1 MSWPG
6 SIEPDLQPAGT
17 VQSDRFVADVSL
29 FPTGLEKIF
38 FLSLI
43 PIVFDKMRRFFVD
56 EKTICGDEVTLSGS
70 QVHHLHSV
78 LRLGVGQT
86 IELFDGTGCVYLT
99 EISVVSKNRI
109 EGHIIN
115 RHMESGTSSF
125 PLTLGM
131 GILKGK
137 KMDLVVQKATELGV
151 DSLIPLATRY
161 CEQGKSMDRR
171 RGRWQRIMLE
181 ACKQCGRATP
191 MHIAPGIPLQ
201 ELDITRYHYPVL
213 CWEQEEEAIISPGYF
228 SVPGSIL
235 LLIGP
240 EGGFH
245 NSEIRWAAEYGVRMT
260 TLGSHILRAETAAI
274 AGVGII
280 QYLSNLQAPELD
292 S

>member
-1 MSWPG
+1 
-6 SIEPDLQPAGT
+6 
-17 VQSDRFVADVSL
+17 
-29 FPTGLEKIF
+29 
-38 FLSLI
+38 
-43 PIVFDKMRRFFVD
+43 MRRFFID
-56 EKTICGDEVTLSGS
+56 EKAICGDDVTLSGS
-70 QVHHLHSV
+70 QSHHLISV
-78 LRLGVGQT
+78 LRLSVGQT
-86 IELFDGTGCVYLT
+86 IELFDGTGWVYLT
-99 EISVVSKNRI
+99 ELSTISKNRV
-109 EGHIIN
+109 EGRIVN
-115 RHMESGTSSF
+115 RHLESSTHPF

-137 KMDLVVQKATELGV
+137 KMDLVLQKATELGV

-161 CEQGKSMDRR
+161 SEQGKNIDRR
-171 RGRWQRIMLE
+171 IERWQRIMLE

-191 MHIAPGIPLQ
+191 MCIAPVLPLQ
-201 ELDITRYHYPVL
+201 ELDIAEYHYPVL
-213 CWEQEEEAIISPGYF
+213 CWEQEDKSVISPEYF
-228 SVPGSIL
+228 TAPGSIL

-245 NSEIRWAAEYGVRMT
+245 DGEISWAADQGIRMT